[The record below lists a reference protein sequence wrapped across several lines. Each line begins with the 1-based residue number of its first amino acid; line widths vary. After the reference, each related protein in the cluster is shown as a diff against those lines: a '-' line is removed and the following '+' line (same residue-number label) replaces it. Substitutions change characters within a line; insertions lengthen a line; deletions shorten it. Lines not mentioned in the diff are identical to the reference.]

1 MFGFGLVLWCLR
13 RVLKIPKGQSVTVYD
28 EEQTTQ
34 WPKEKVQ
41 KDKQRSTFNNISVIS
56 WRSVLLV
63 EETGENHRSVASNRH
78 TLSHNVVSST
88 PRLGGVRA
96 HNFRGDGH

>member
-1 MFGFGLVLWCLR
+1 
-13 RVLKIPKGQSVTVYD
+13 
-28 EEQTTQ
+28 
-34 WPKEKVQ
+34 
-41 KDKQRSTFNNISVIS
+41 
-56 WRSVLLV
+56 LV